1 VEEAAGGLVFHWSNS
16 PSGSFFRP
24 LGWLVTVA
32 TSVSVEAIPVAYPT
46 RPRSFA
52 HETGER

>member
-1 VEEAAGGLVFHWSNS
+1 MEEAAGGLVFHWSNS